1 MDMFF
6 QDVRYGFRILR
17 KNPGFTFVAIFA
29 LALGIGANTALFSV
43 VYGVLLRPL
52 PYAEGKQLV
61 VLQQSF
67 ARAKQPN
74 VRFSVKEIKDYR
86 EQARSLQEVEEYHQM
101 GFILLNDKEP
111 DNVDTGVVSAHFFDM
126 LGVKPLLGRNFVDDD
141 DRPGAEPVLLLSYKY
156 WKTKHGGDP
165 NVVGRYFR
173 MNDKAHRVIG
183 VLPPIPQYP
192 NENDVYM
199 PTVACPFRSSPMMTE
214 GRDHR
219 MMRVLGRLKPGMT
232 LDASKADMAMLA
244 NRWQQAYPEVYP
256 ATAGFTATVDTL
268 HNQLTQQV
276 RPMLLVLLA
285 TAGLV
290 LLIACANVANLA
302 LARMVRR
309 EQELAVRTALGANR
323 LALFR
328 QLLTE
333 STLLSLAG
341 GALGLIFASACV
353 NLLIAFVG
361 RFTTRAAEVQ
371 IDFAVLFFTLI
382 VSLLTGLVFGSIP
395 ALSSRLNLSMAL
407 KEGSKA
413 STEKS
418 TRHRVRSLLVIGQVA
433 VSFILLIGAGLMIR
447 SFVKL
452 QRVDAGYNANDVLTV
467 NVPLNFSKYKN
478 DKEVTVFFDRLT
490 AKLEGQAGIKAV
502 AVTSGPPLSPGRPSN
517 TPFDIEGRA
526 LAAGEPRPIA
536 DVNVASPDSFRLM
549 GVPLISGRFFTL
561 DDKHDSLPV
570 VIVNRSFARH
580 FFPNEDPI
588 NKRLSGDSGKTWV
601 TIVGIVGDVKQY
613 GLEKDAIDMVYTPF
627 AQSPMG
633 GGSLLLRA
641 GGDPLSYVKQV
652 RDAVY
657 SIDSEQPIT
666 DIKTLD
672 QLRGD
677 SLAATRVTAMLLGLF
692 SVLALAIAAT
702 GLSGVI
708 AFLVSQR
715 TREIGIRM
723 ALGAQTADIQKMV
736 LSDAMQM
743 IGIGLLVGLAG
754 ALFTTRVM
762 QKLLF
767 KTGTTDLMTFV
778 SVAIGLALVALV
790 ASYLPARSAT
800 RVDPL
805 VALRA
810 E

>member
-1 MDMFF
+1 MDRFF
-6 QDVRYGFRILR
+6 QDVRYGFRMLR

-67 ARAKQPN
+67 SRANRQDI
-74 VRFSVKEIKDYR
+74 RFSVKEINDYR
-86 EQARSLQEVEEYHQM
+86 QQSRSLQEVEEYHRM

-165 NVVGRYFR
+165 NIVGRYFR
-173 MNDKAHRVIG
+173 MNDKPHRVIG

-199 PTVACPFRSSPMMTE
+199 PTVACPFRSSQSMIE
-214 GRDHR
+214 HRDHR

-232 LDASKADMAMLA
+232 LDAGKADMTVIS
-244 NRWQQAYPEVYP
+244 NSWQQAYPEIYP
-256 ATAGFTATVDTL
+256 ANTGFTATVDTL

-323 LALFR
+323 FVLFR

-353 NLLIAFVG
+353 DLLVAFVT
-361 RFTTRAAEVQ
+361 RFTTRAAEVK
-371 IDFAVLFFTLI
+371 IDVAVLLFTLI
-382 VSLLTGLVFGSIP
+382 VSLLTGLVFGCIP
-395 ALSSRLNLSMAL
+395 ALSSRLSLVTAL
-407 KEGSKA
+407 KEGSNA

-418 TRHRVRSLLVIGQVA
+418 SRHRVRSLLVMGQVA
-433 VSFILLIGAGLMIR
+433 VSFVLLIGAGLMIR
-447 SFVKL
+447 SFIKL
-452 QRVDAGYNANDVLTV
+452 QRVDAGYNADNVLTV
-467 NVPLNFSKYKN
+467 SVPLNFSKYGN
-478 DKEVTVFFDRLT
+478 DKAVTIFFDRLT
-490 AKLEGQAGIKAV
+490 AKLEGQAGIQAI
-502 AVTSGPPLSPGRPSN
+502 AVTSGPPLAPGRPSN
-517 TPFDIEGRA
+517 TPFDIEGHV

-536 DVNVASPDSFRLM
+536 DVNIASPDSFRLM
-549 GVPLISGRFFTL
+549 GVPLISGRFFTA
-561 DDKHDSLPV
+561 DDKHDALQV
-570 VIVNRSFARH
+570 VILNRSFAHH
-580 FFPNEDPI
+580 FFANEDPI
-588 NKRLSGDSGKTWV
+588 NKRLSGDNGKTWV
-601 TIVGIVGDVKQY
+601 TIVGVVGDVKQY
-613 GLEKDAIDMVYTPF
+613 GLEKDPIDMVYTPF

-633 GGSLLLRA
+633 GSLLVRTA
-641 GGDPLSYVKQV
+641 GNPLNHVKQV

-657 SIDSEQPIT
+657 SIDPEQPIS
-666 DIKTLD
+666 DVKTLD

-677 SLAATRVTAMLLGLF
+677 SLAATRITAMLLGLF
-692 SVLALAIAAT
+692 SALALAIAAT
-702 GLSGVI
+702 GLSGVM
-708 AFLVSQR
+708 AYLVSQR

-723 ALGAQTADIQKMV
+723 ALGAQTTDIQRMV
-736 LSDAMQM
+736 LGDAMRM

-754 ALFTTRVM
+754 ALAATRVM

-767 KTGTTDLMTFV
+767 KTGATDLMTFL
-778 SVAIGLALVALV
+778 SVAIGLALVALL
-790 ASYLPARSAT
+790 ASYLPARNAT

-805 VALRA
+805 VALRS

>member
-1 MDMFF
+1 MDRFF

-67 ARAKQPN
+67 SRANRQDI
-74 VRFSVKEIKDYR
+74 RFSVKEINDYR
-86 EQARSLQEVEEYHQM
+86 QQTRSLQEVEEYHRM

-165 NVVGRYFR
+165 NIVGRYFR
-173 MNDKAHRVIG
+173 MNDKPHRVIG

-199 PTVACPFRSSPMMTE
+199 PTVACPFRSSQSMIE
-214 GRDHR
+214 HRDHR

-232 LDASKADMAMLA
+232 LDAGKADMAVIS
-244 NRWQQAYPEVYP
+244 NSWQQAYPEIYP
-256 ATAGFTATVDTL
+256 ANTGFTATVDTL

-323 LALFR
+323 FVLFR

-353 NLLIAFVG
+353 DLLVAFVT
-361 RFTTRAAEVQ
+361 RFTTRAAEVK
-371 IDFAVLFFTLI
+371 IDVAVLLFTLI
-382 VSLLTGLVFGSIP
+382 VSLLTGLVFGCIP
-395 ALSSRLNLSMAL
+395 ALSSRLSLVTAL
-407 KEGSKA
+407 KEGSNA

-418 TRHRVRSLLVIGQVA
+418 SRHRVRSLLVMGQVA
-433 VSFILLIGAGLMIR
+433 VSFVLLIGAGLMIR
-447 SFVKL
+447 SFIKL
-452 QRVDAGYNANDVLTV
+452 QRVDAGYNADNVLTV
-467 NVPLNFSKYKN
+467 SVPLNFSKYGN
-478 DKEVTVFFDRLT
+478 DKAVTIFFDRLT
-490 AKLEGQAGIKAV
+490 AKLEGQAGIQAI
-502 AVTSGPPLSPGRPSN
+502 AVTSGAPLAPGRPSN
-517 TPFDIEGRA
+517 TPFDIEGHV

-536 DVNVASPDSFRLM
+536 DVNIASPDSFRLM
-549 GVPLISGRFFTL
+549 GVPLISGRFFTA
-561 DDKHDSLPV
+561 DDKHDALQV
-570 VIVNRSFARH
+570 VILNRSFAHH
-580 FFPNEDPI
+580 FFANEDPI
-588 NKRLSGDSGKTWV
+588 NKRLSGDNGKTWV
-601 TIVGIVGDVKQY
+601 TIVGVVGDVKQY
-613 GLEKDAIDMVYTPF
+613 GLEKDPIDMVYTPF

-633 GGSLLLRA
+633 GSLLVRTA
-641 GGDPLSYVKQV
+641 GNPLNHVKQV

-657 SIDSEQPIT
+657 SIDPEQPIS
-666 DIKTLD
+666 DVKTLD

-677 SLAATRVTAMLLGLF
+677 SLAATRITAMLLGLF
-692 SVLALAIAAT
+692 SALALAIAAT
-702 GLSGVI
+702 GLSGVM
-708 AFLVSQR
+708 AYLVSQR

-723 ALGAQTADIQKMV
+723 ALGAQTTDIQRMV
-736 LSDAMQM
+736 LGDAMRM

-754 ALFTTRVM
+754 ALAATRVM

-767 KTGTTDLMTFV
+767 KTGATDLMTFL
-778 SVAIGLALVALV
+778 SVAIGLALVALL
-790 ASYLPARSAT
+790 ASYLPARNAT

-805 VALRA
+805 VALRS